1 LACETCGGLK
11 GGEQRF
17 LHHVL
22 GSRRVAELQHRE
34 FY

>member
-1 LACETCGGLK
+1 MALEVD
-11 GGEQRF
+11 GEQRF